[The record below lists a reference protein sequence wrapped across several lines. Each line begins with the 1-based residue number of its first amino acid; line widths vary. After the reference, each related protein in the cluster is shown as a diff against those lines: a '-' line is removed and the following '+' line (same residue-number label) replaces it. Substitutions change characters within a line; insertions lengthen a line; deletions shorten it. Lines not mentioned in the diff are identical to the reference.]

1 MGEVSV
7 AGGACTD
14 VWIVR
19 IGNILS
25 GESSGNQQLQLTFES
40 HMKHL
45 IGIISRTEIILG
57 PQSQ

>member
-7 AGGACTD
+7 ADGECT
-14 VWIVR
+14 VWVVR
-19 IGNILS
+19 IGNVLS

-45 IGIISRTEIILG
+45 IGVIPRTEIILR